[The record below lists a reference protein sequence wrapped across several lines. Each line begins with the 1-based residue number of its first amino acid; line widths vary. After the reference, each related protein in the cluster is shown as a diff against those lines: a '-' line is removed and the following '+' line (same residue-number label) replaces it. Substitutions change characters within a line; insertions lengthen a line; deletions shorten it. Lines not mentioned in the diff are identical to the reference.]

1 MCGGVSLSHYAPTW
15 GSSAVLDCTER
26 ELPRNYID
34 PIGYHDQQVNVILRD
49 NDLFAA
55 RRNNALHRNVT
66 VSKCIDTTTVL
77 HYFMRSAQ

>member
-55 RRNNALHRNVT
+55 R
-66 VSKCIDTTTVL
+66 
-77 HYFMRSAQ
+77 